1 MWRTDHLICTLRRK
15 GEFDMDSLLKIRPT
29 DHGLEIKFSK
39 SIEADQICPVTESVY
54 LDAWSTAAKNGFSE
68 ILRVWNYIPN
78 INQFT
83 GGIENYQHFCAGRK
97 NAYSILKLKSA
108 CFPAASAVGSRNSDI
123 QFQFLFGK
131 TKPIPITNRLQIE
144 AYDYPSKYG
153 PTPPSFA
160 RAAVADS
167 AFFLSGTASIR
178 GHQTMYCGDVTAQL
192 SCTLENI
199 EEVLNETQKKIKKT
213 ISKKQMSWR
222 VYLRDPAIK
231 AQIETKLEEK
241 LGPSIE
247 FVSADICRAD
257 LLLEIE
263 GMYHGL

>member
-1 MWRTDHLICTLRRK
+1 
-15 GEFDMDSLLKIRPT
+15 MDSLLKIRPT
-29 DHGLEIKFSK
+29 EQGLEIGFSR
-39 SIEADQICPVTESVY
+39 SIDSDQIRKVTESVY

-68 ILRVWNYIPN
+68 ILRIWNYVPH

-83 GGIENYQHFCAGRK
+83 AGIENYQHFCAGRK
-97 NAYSILKLKSA
+97 NAYSKLNMDSDR
-108 CFPAASAVGSRNSDI
+108 FPAASAVGSQNSLI

-144 AYDYPSKYG
+144 AYDYPAKYG

-160 RAAVADS
+160 RATVLDS

-178 GHQTMYCGDVTAQL
+178 GHQTMYRGDVTAQL
-192 SCTLENI
+192 NCTLENI
-199 EEVLNETQKKIKKT
+199 EEVLNETQKKTKKP

-222 VYLRDPAIK
+222 VYMRDPAIK